1 MNAKVPRDLET
12 ICLKCLHKEPE
23 RRYESAA
30 ELADD
35 LNRFREGRPIRA
47 RPPGLGG
54 RLWRWT
60 RRNPSAAAL
69 VATALAVVG
78 LAVGGGFWL
87 QRQQAERREETARQE
102 GRESQAVEAVLAQ
115 AADLQKQGR
124 WPESRAVLEGT
135 PALLGSSASADLRER
150 VRRAKVDADMVAEL
164 EEIRLRL
171 LEGTKS
177 QEPDA
182 PGGERLYAEAFRGYG
197 IDLATLEPA
206 QAASLIRSSAIRTTL
221 LAFLYDWV
229 FYWES
234 DADRARLRAVLD
246 LADDDGW
253 RRRLRGTLAVYD
265 AATRQELLTA
275 PEARDQPPVLV
286 AGLAGLLIHGPQGEA
301 ARALLHEAQQYH
313 PEDFWIN
320 FQLGYLLQDQ
330 RPQEAVGFLR
340 AAVAS
345 RPESSQ
351 AQIMLGR
358 ALRDAGDTD
367 GADRAFR
374 KAIRLNPDSG
384 RRQRPG
390 QGPGAEGQ
398 AGGGPCRSGR
408 RQLAGDPADH
418 DPWYGYAQLCA
429 FLDQEEAYRRARK
442 ALLER
447 FGDSPDH
454 WTIAERDS
462 LACLLLPASGEEL
475 RRAVALV
482 DRAVRRRSESPL
494 TLTDA
499 YPQFM
504 RGLAEYR
511 QGRPHRPSRCCAS
524 RRHSC
529 PTVPA
534 RGWRWPWPSSNPA
547 PRRKHAK
554 TLAAAVR
561 AYNWKAAQADHVT
574 AWVSHVL
581 RREAEAL
588 ILPNLPA
595 FLRGEYQPQD
605 NDERLAFAG
614 GLSVPGLLRRRG
626 PPLRRGLR
634 GRSGPGRPF
643 DHGMPLPDH
652 CGKKPSRRRP
662 HGTAGDGMSLSRRS
676 LRRPGR
682 SRTGE
687 RWGQAQRGRAG
698 ALAPAGARSGCVPTW
713 PSGPGRSTAVP
724 SWTAISRRK
733 C

>member
-1 MNAKVPRDLET
+1 PEERDRFLREAQALAALGHPNVVQVHEFGELDRLPYFTMEYVEGGSLVDAIAGTPRPARQAAELVATLADAVAAAHRGGVVHRDLKPANVLLTADGVPKVTDFGLARHLGVASSLTQTGVPVGTPSYMAPEQARGRVHSLGPATDVYALGTILYELLTGRPPFRAETPAETVHQVIYQDPAAPSRLNAKVPRELET

-69 VATALAVVG
+69 VATVLAVVG

-87 QRQQAERREETARQE
+87 QRQQAERREEAARQE
-102 GRESQAVEAVLAQ
+102 GREAQAVEAVLAQ

-124 WPESRAVLEGT
+124 WPESRAVLKGT

-150 VRRAKVDADMVAEL
+150 VQRAKVDADMVAEL

-171 LEGTKS
+171 LEGTRS
-177 QEPDA
+177 QEPNA
-182 PGGERLYAEAFRGYG
+182 PRGDRLYAEALRGYG

-265 AATRQELLTA
+265 AATREELLTA

-286 AGLAGLLIHGPQGEA
+286 AGLAGLLIHGPQAEA

-345 RPESSQ
+345 RP
-351 AQIMLGR
+351 
-358 ALRDAGDTD
+358 
-367 GADRAFR
+367 
-374 KAIRLNPDSG
+374 
-384 RRQRPG
+384 
-390 QGPGAEGQ
+390 
-398 AGGGPCRSGR
+398 
-408 RQLAGDPADH
+408 
-418 DPWYGYAQLCA
+418 
-429 FLDQEEAYRRARK
+429 
-442 ALLER
+442 
-447 FGDSPDH
+447 
-454 WTIAERDS
+454 
-462 LACLLLPASGEEL
+462 
-475 RRAVALV
+475 
-482 DRAVRRRSESPL
+482 
-494 TLTDA
+494 
-499 YPQFM
+499 
-504 RGLAEYR
+504 
-511 QGRPHRPSRCCAS
+511 
-524 RRHSC
+524 
-529 PTVPA
+529 
-534 RGWRWPWPSSNPA
+534 
-547 PRRKHAK
+547 
-554 TLAAAVR
+554 
-561 AYNWKAAQADHVT
+561 
-574 AWVSHVL
+574 
-581 RREAEAL
+581 
-588 ILPNLPA
+588 
-595 FLRGEYQPQD
+595 
-605 NDERLAFAG
+605 
-614 GLSVPGLLRRRG
+614 
-626 PPLRRGLR
+626 
-634 GRSGPGRPF
+634 
-643 DHGMPLPDH
+643 
-652 CGKKPSRRRP
+652 
-662 HGTAGDGMSLSRRS
+662 
-676 LRRPGR
+676 
-682 SRTGE
+682 
-687 RWGQAQRGRAG
+687 
-698 ALAPAGARSGCVPTW
+698 
-713 PSGPGRSTAVP
+713 
-724 SWTAISRRK
+724 
-733 C
+733 